1 MTNFYNREL
10 SWLSFNYRV
19 LQEAK
24 DPAVPLYE
32 RINFLAIYSSN
43 LDEFFR
49 VRVASLRSLLSLKKK
64 TKKKLDFSPEELLK
78 QIHKTVNRQQEEFG
92 KIYREQIIPHLEK
105 NKIFI
110 LNDEQLLPQH
120 KDYLIDFFNREL
132 KPYLQPILLDKRI
145 ETFLQNKVIYIAVR
159 LKKLENSPSN
169 ERKKKRFKY
178 ALIEVPSRTGRF
190 IILPE
195 DNENK
200 SLIFL
205 DDVIKIFLPELFPG
219 YEIESSYTVKL
230 TRDAELYIDDE
241 FTGDLLDKIK
251 KSLGKRNTGVPSR
264 FLYDAQMP
272 KDFLKYLRNCIKL
285 NKDDLIP
292 GGKYHNYNDFFSF
305 PDLDGRQW
313 DNHPELVSGS
323 YSPGEIPKQVWN
335 DTFAASLLRYE
346 PMHPQRSKILDNY
359 NSIFKA
365 VSEPA
370 LPAGRQDILLHFPYQ
385 SYDYV
390 IKFIDEAAND
400 MDVKSI
406 YITLYRVSS
415 NSLIVKA
422 LAKAAANGKKVTAFV
437 EVKARFDE
445 ESNFSCAEELQRAG
459 VKVLYSFPGLKVHSK
474 VCLVS
479 RLENERK
486 VYYGYFS
493 TGNFNEKTAKIYSD
507 YGLFTKDERLT
518 KEARKVFDILTK
530 KKEKENFEH
539 LLTAPFNLRSS
550 LEELI
555 DKEIE
560 NAKAGKKAFII
571 LKINS
576 LEDRKMIKHLYN
588 ASQAG
593 VKINLIIRGICCL
606 IPNKNIKVISI
617 VDRFLEHARVFI
629 FCNAGNEKMFVS
641 SADWMTRN
649 LDRRIEVCFPVYND
663 QIKKQIREM
672 INIQLKDNIK
682 ARIINKF
689 QNNKYRKTKSS
700 KKIRT
705 QYEVYSYLSKIN
717 SVDIIKSV

>member
-1 MTNFYNREL
+1 MNNFFNREL

-24 DPAVPLYE
+24 DPSVPLYE
-32 RINFLAIYSSN
+32 RIKFLAIYSSN

-92 KIYREQIIPHLEK
+92 KIYREQIVPQLEE
-105 NKIFI
+105 NNIFI
-110 LNDEQLLPQH
+110 LNDQQLLPQH

-159 LKKLENSPSN
+159 LKNLENSPA
-169 ERKKKRFKY
+169 KKKRFKY
-178 ALIEVPSRTGRF
+178 ALIEVPSRIGRF

-195 DNENK
+195 VSENK

-205 DDVIKIFLPELFPG
+205 DDVIKIFLPEMFPG
-219 YEIESSYTVKL
+219 YEIESSYTIKL

-251 KSLGKRNTGVPSR
+251 KSISKRNTGVPSR

-272 KDFLKYLRNCIKL
+272 KDFLKYLRNCIRL

-292 GGKYHNYNDFFSF
+292 GGRYHNYNDFFSF
-305 PDLDGRQW
+305 TNLNGK
-313 DNHPELVSGS
+313 EL
-323 YSPGEIPKQVWN
+323 EN
-335 DTFAASLLRYE
+335 E
-346 PMHPQRSKILDNY
+346 PMSPHRSKILDKY

-365 VSEPA
+365 VSE
-370 LPAGRQDILLHFPYQ
+370 QDILLHFPYQ

-390 IKFIDEAAND
+390 IKFINEAAND
-400 MDVKSI
+400 PDVKSI
-406 YITLYRVSS
+406 YITLYRVAS
-415 NSLIVKA
+415 NSQIVKA
-422 LAKAAANGKKVTAFV
+422 LSMASANGKKVTAFV

-445 ESNFSCAEELQRAG
+445 ESNFSCAEELHRAG

-474 VCLVS
+474 ICLVS
-479 RLENERK
+479 RLENKQSVSARPCLDGK

-507 YGLFTKDERLT
+507 YGLFTKDERVT
-518 KEARKVFDILTK
+518 KEARKVFDVLTK
-530 KKEKENFEH
+530 KKEKEDFH
-539 LLTAPFNLRSS
+539 YLLTAPFNLRSS

-555 DKEIE
+555 DKEIK
-560 NAKAGKKAFII
+560 NAKSGKKAYIT

-576 LEDRKMIKHLYN
+576 LEDRKMIKHLYK

-606 IPNKNIKVISI
+606 IPDKNIKIISI
-617 VDRFLEHARVFI
+617 VDRFLEHSRVFI
-629 FCNAGNEKMFVS
+629 FCNDGNEKMFVS

-649 LDRRIEVCFPVYND
+649 LDRRIEICFPVYNEE
-663 QIKKQIREM
+663 IKKQIREM
-672 INIQLKDNIK
+672 INIQLKDNVK

-689 QNNKYRKTKSS
+689 QNNKYKKTNSS
-700 KKIRT
+700 KMIRT
-705 QYEVYSYLSKIN
+705 QNEIYNYMIKIN
-717 SVDIIKSV
+717 SVETISRV

>member
-24 DPAVPLYE
+24 DPSVPLYE
-32 RINFLAIYSSN
+32 RIKFLAIYSSN

-78 QIHKTVNRQQEEFG
+78 QIHKIVNRQQEEFG
-92 KIYREQIIPHLEK
+92 KIYREQIVPLLEQ
-105 NKIFI
+105 NKTFV
-110 LNDEQLLPQH
+110 LNEKQLLPRH
-120 KDYLIDFFNREL
+120 KDYLTDFFNREL
-132 KPYLQPILLDKRI
+132 KSYLQPILLDKRI

-159 LKKLENSPSN
+159 LKNLESSPGN
-169 ERKKKRFKY
+169 GKKKKRFRY
-178 ALIEVPSRTGRF
+178 SLIEVPSRTGRF

-195 DNENK
+195 VNELK

-205 DDVIKIFLPELFPG
+205 DDVIKIFLPDLFPG
-219 YEIESSYTVKL
+219 YEIESSFTIKL

-251 KSLGKRNTGVPSR
+251 KNLGKRNTGVPSR
-264 FLYDAQMP
+264 FLYDTQMP
-272 KDFLKYLRNCIKL
+272 KDFLKYLRNCIRL

-305 PDLDGRQW
+305 PNLNGK
-313 DNHPELVSGS
+313 EL
-323 YSPGEIPKQVWN
+323 EN
-335 DTFAASLLRYE
+335 E
-346 PMHPQRSKILDNY
+346 PMFPHRSKIIDKY

-365 VSEPA
+365 VSEK
-370 LPAGRQDILLHFPYQ
+370 DILLHFPYQ

-390 IKFIDEAAND
+390 IKLIDEAAND
-400 MDVKSI
+400 PDVKSI
-406 YITLYRVSS
+406 YITLYRVASGS
-415 NSLIVKA
+415 QIIKVLSRA
-422 LAKAAANGKKVTAFV
+422 SANGKKVTAFV

-445 ESNFSCAEELQRAG
+445 ESNFSSAEELQRAG
-459 VKVLYSFPGLKVHSK
+459 VKVHYSFPGLKVHSK

-479 RLENERK
+479 RLENEQK

-493 TGNFNEKTAKIYSD
+493 TGNFNEKTAMIYSD

-539 LLTAPFNLRSS
+539 LLVAPFNLRSA

-555 DKEIE
+555 DMEIE
-560 NAKAGKKAFII
+560 NAKAGKKAYII

-576 LEDRKMIKHLYN
+576 LEDRKMIKLLYK

-593 VKINLIIRGICCL
+593 VKISLIIRGICSL
-606 IPNKNIKVISI
+606 IPDKNIKVISI
-617 VDRFLEHARVFI
+617 VDRFLEHSRVFI
-629 FCNAGNEKMFVS
+629 FCNDGDEKMFVS

-649 LDRRIEVCFPVYND
+649 LDRRIEVCFPVYSEE
-663 QIKKQIREM
+663 IKKQIREM
-672 INIQLKDNIK
+672 INIQLKDNVK

-700 KKIRT
+700 KKIRA
-705 QYEVYSYLSKIN
+705 QYEIYNYLNKIN
-717 SVDIIKSV
+717 SVAIIKSV